1 MYEFTKRAQVALE
14 FAKSF
19 AKENGFTYIG
29 TEHILY
35 GLAKEGKGLASK
47 ILQEQ
52 NIKYDDIE
60 KNIIKLN
67 ENVKTNKR
75 IEPEITPR
83 AHRVLENSINEAKKL
98 SCSYIGTE
106 HILSAI
112 LLETDSM
119 AVRVLIELE
128 VDPNKIFL
136 EIIKISTDTQMIT
149 SSFLAN
155 RINTPN
161 LDLYSKDLTELA
173 RKGLVDPIIG
183 REKEIERIIEI
194 LSRRTKNNPL
204 ILGEAGVGKTA
215 IVEGMCL
222 KIVQGNVTE
231 ELKDKR
237 VVMLDISSLIAG
249 AKYRGDFEERLKNC
263 LKEAKEAKNIIIF
276 IDEMHILIGAG
287 AAEGAIDAANILKP
301 FLARSGIQL
310 IGVTT
315 SQEYQKYIEKDAA
328 FARRFQT
335 ILVEAPGEEETFN
348 IIKGIKDKYE
358 KYHKIS
364 IPDNVIKFAIAQS
377 NRYITDKNLPDKA
390 IDVIDEACSSAK
402 IKTISNINTHYI
414 NELETLLNEIKL
426 EKVVSEKSKNITLTI
441 EDVCKVISNWTN
453 IPINKLKAKE
463 AERYKNIEKKL
474 KEKIIGQDEAIEK
487 ISKAIIRSR
496 VGLKDP
502 KRPIGTFLFIGPTG
516 VGKTELVKTLAQELF
531 DKADSLIRLDMSEY
545 VEPHSVA
552 KLIGSPPGYIGF
564 GEGGILTDKVKK
576 KPYSIILFDEIE
588 KAHSDVY
595 NILLQIL
602 DDGRLTDSLGRTVD
616 FKNTICIMTS
626 NIGARNITESKN
638 MGFVQNIDR
647 QEEYKRMKAN
657 VIEEVNKKFS
667 PEFLNRLDEII
678 VFNTLDEFGVRKIT
692 KLLLKEVEERVKMQ
706 GIKVQFEDSIVEY
719 ISKIGF
725 DLKKGARPL
734 KRAIQSKI
742 ENKFAEYVI
751 DKKIDIKENIVVSFS
766 SKKNDVIIENVNKV
780 KT

>member
-1 MYEFTKRAQVALE
+1 MTQLCGREE
-14 FAKSF
+14 
-19 AKENGFTYIG
+19 
-29 TEHILY
+29 
-35 GLAKEGKGLASK
+35 
-47 ILQEQ
+47 
-52 NIKYDDIE
+52 
-60 KNIIKLN
+60 
-67 ENVKTNKR
+67 
-75 IEPEITPR
+75 
-83 AHRVLENSINEAKKL
+83 
-98 SCSYIGTE
+98 
-106 HILSAI
+106 
-112 LLETDSM
+112 
-119 AVRVLIELE
+119 ELE
-128 VDPNKIFL
+128 RV
-136 EIIKISTDTQMIT
+136 
-149 SSFLAN
+149 
-155 RINTPN
+155 
-161 LDLYSKDLTELA
+161 
-173 RKGLVDPIIG
+173 
-183 REKEIERIIEI
+183 IEI

-215 IVEGMCL
+215 IVEGLSL
-222 KIVQGNVTE
+222 KIAEGKVTDK
-231 ELKDKR
+231 LKNKR
-237 VVMLDISSLIAG
+237 IVMLDISSLIAG

-263 LKEAKEAKNIIIF
+263 LQEASEAKNVIIF

-315 SQEYQKYIEKDAA
+315 SQEYQKYVERDAA

-335 ILVEAPGEEETFN
+335 ILVEAASEEETFK

-364 IPDNVIKFAIAQS
+364 IPDNVIKFAITQA

-402 IKTISNINTHYI
+402 IKTISSNKFSS
-414 NELETLLNEIKL
+414 ELESILYEFQ
-426 EKVVSEKSKNITLTI
+426 SEHILSKKEKNITLAV
-441 EDVCKVISNWTN
+441 EDICKVISNWTK
-453 IPINKLKAKE
+453 IPISKLKTKE
-463 AERYKNIEKKL
+463 AERYRNIEKVL

-487 ISKAIIRSR
+487 ISKAIIRGR

-502 KRPIGTFLFIGPTG
+502 RRPIGTFLFIGPTG
-516 VGKTELVKTLAQELF
+516 VGKTELVKTLALELF
-531 DKADSLIRLDMSEY
+531 DKTDSLIRLDMSEY

-552 KLIGSPPGYIGF
+552 KLIGSPPGYVGF
-564 GEGGILTDKVKK
+564 GEGGILTDKIKK

-602 DDGRLTDSLGRTVD
+602 DDGRLTDSMGKTVD

-638 MGFVQNIDR
+638 VGFVKLQTK
-647 QEEYKRMKAN
+647 QEEYEKMKSS
-657 VIEEVNKKFS
+657 VMEEVNKKFS

-678 VFNTLDEFGVRKIT
+678 VFNTLDETSVRKIT
-692 KLLLKEVEERVKMQ
+692 RLLLKEVEERVKAQ

-719 ISKIGF
+719 ISKVGF

-751 DKKIDIKENIVVSFS
+751 DRKIDTKDNIVVSFS
-766 SKKNDVIIENVNKV
+766 TKDNEVIIKNINNIKI
-780 KT
+780 

>member
-1 MYEFTKRAQVALE
+1 LTQLCGREE
-14 FAKSF
+14 
-19 AKENGFTYIG
+19 
-29 TEHILY
+29 
-35 GLAKEGKGLASK
+35 
-47 ILQEQ
+47 
-52 NIKYDDIE
+52 
-60 KNIIKLN
+60 
-67 ENVKTNKR
+67 
-75 IEPEITPR
+75 
-83 AHRVLENSINEAKKL
+83 
-98 SCSYIGTE
+98 
-106 HILSAI
+106 
-112 LLETDSM
+112 
-119 AVRVLIELE
+119 ELE
-128 VDPNKIFL
+128 RV
-136 EIIKISTDTQMIT
+136 
-149 SSFLAN
+149 
-155 RINTPN
+155 
-161 LDLYSKDLTELA
+161 
-173 RKGLVDPIIG
+173 
-183 REKEIERIIEI
+183 IEI

-215 IVEGMCL
+215 VVEGLSL
-222 KIVQGNVTE
+222 KIAEGKVTD
-231 ELKDKR
+231 ELKSKR

-263 LKEAKEAKNIIIF
+263 LQEASESKNVIIF

-315 SQEYQKYIEKDAA
+315 SQEYQKYVERDAA

-335 ILVEAPGEEETFN
+335 ILLEAPSEEESFK

-358 KYHKIS
+358 KYHNIS

-402 IKTISNINTHYI
+402 IKTLSGNNTTKFSSD
-414 NELETLLNEIKL
+414 LEGLLYEFKK
-426 EKVVSEKSKNITLTI
+426 EHFTHKKGKNITLTV
-441 EDVCKVISNWTN
+441 EDICKVISNWTK
-453 IPINKLKAKE
+453 IPISKLKTKE
-463 AERYKNIEKKL
+463 AERYRNIEKVL

-487 ISKAIIRSR
+487 ISKAIIRGR

-516 VGKTELVKTLAQELF
+516 VGKTELVKTLALELF
-531 DKADSLIRLDMSEY
+531 DKSDSLIRLDMSEY

-552 KLIGSPPGYIGF
+552 KLIGSPPGYVGF
-564 GEGGILTDKVKK
+564 GEGGILTDKIKK

-602 DDGRLTDSLGRTVD
+602 DDGRLTDSMGKTVD

-638 MGFVQNIDR
+638 VGFVKAQTR
-647 QEEYKRMKAN
+647 QEEYEKMKAG
-657 VIEEVNKKFS
+657 VMDEVNKKFS

-678 VFNTLDEFGVRKIT
+678 VFNTLDEISVRKIT
-692 KLLLKEVEERVKMQ
+692 RLLLNDVEERVKAK

-719 ISKIGF
+719 ISKVGF

-734 KRAIQSKI
+734 RRAIQSKI

-751 DKKIDIKENIVVSFS
+751 DRKIDTKDSIVVSFS
-766 SKKNDVIIENVNKV
+766 SKDNDIIIKNMNDVKI
-780 KT
+780 

>member
-1 MYEFTKRAQVALE
+1 MTQ
-14 FAKSF
+14 
-19 AKENGFTYIG
+19 
-29 TEHILY
+29 LY
-35 GLAKEGKGLASK
+35 G
-47 ILQEQ
+47 
-52 NIKYDDIE
+52 
-60 KNIIKLN
+60 
-67 ENVKTNKR
+67 
-75 IEPEITPR
+75 
-83 AHRVLENSINEAKKL
+83 
-98 SCSYIGTE
+98 
-106 HILSAI
+106 
-112 LLETDSM
+112 
-119 AVRVLIELE
+119 
-128 VDPNKIFL
+128 
-136 EIIKISTDTQMIT
+136 
-149 SSFLAN
+149 
-155 RINTPN
+155 
-161 LDLYSKDLTELA
+161 
-173 RKGLVDPIIG
+173 
-183 REKEIERIIEI
+183 REEEIERVIEI

-215 IVEGMCL
+215 IVEGLSL
-222 KIVQGNVTE
+222 KIVEGKVTD
-231 ELKDKR
+231 ELKNKR
-237 VVMLDISSLIAG
+237 IVMLDISSLIAG

-263 LKEAKEAKNIIIF
+263 LKEASESKNVIIF

-315 SQEYQKYIEKDAA
+315 LQEYQKYVERDAA

-335 ILVEAPGEEETFN
+335 ILVEAASEEETFK
-348 IIKGIKDKYE
+348 IIKGIKEKYE

-364 IPDNVIKFAIAQS
+364 IPDNVIKFAITQA

-402 IKTISNINTHYI
+402 IKTISSNITNFSSD
-414 NELETLLNEIKL
+414 LESLLYEFK
-426 EKVVSEKSKNITLTI
+426 SEHLISKKAKSITLTI
-441 EDVCKVISNWTN
+441 EDICKVISNWTK
-453 IPINKLKAKE
+453 IPISKLKTKE
-463 AERYKNIEKKL
+463 AERYRNIEKVL
-474 KEKIIGQDEAIEK
+474 KEKIIGQNEAIEK
-487 ISKAIIRSR
+487 ISKAIIRGR

-516 VGKTELVKTLAQELF
+516 VGKTELVKTLALELF
-531 DKADSLIRLDMSEY
+531 DKSDSLIRLDMSEY

-552 KLIGSPPGYIGF
+552 KLIGSPPGYVGF
-564 GEGGILTDKVKK
+564 GEGGILTDKIKK

-602 DDGRLTDSLGRTVD
+602 DDGRLTDSMGRTVD

-638 MGFVQNIDR
+638 MGFVKAQTK
-647 QEEYKRMKAN
+647 QEEYEKMKAS
-657 VIEEVNKKFS
+657 VMEEVNKKFS

-678 VFNTLDEFGVRKIT
+678 VFNTLDETSVRKIT
-692 KLLLKEVEERVKMQ
+692 RLLLKEVEDRVKTQ

-719 ISKIGF
+719 ISKVGF

-751 DKKIDIKENIVVSFS
+751 DRKIDTRDSIVVSFS
-766 SKKNDVIIENVNKV
+766 TKDNDIIIKNMKDVKI
-780 KT
+780 

>member
-1 MYEFTKRAQVALE
+1 MIQ
-14 FAKSF
+14 
-19 AKENGFTYIG
+19 
-29 TEHILY
+29 LY
-35 GLAKEGKGLASK
+35 G
-47 ILQEQ
+47 
-52 NIKYDDIE
+52 
-60 KNIIKLN
+60 
-67 ENVKTNKR
+67 
-75 IEPEITPR
+75 
-83 AHRVLENSINEAKKL
+83 
-98 SCSYIGTE
+98 
-106 HILSAI
+106 
-112 LLETDSM
+112 
-119 AVRVLIELE
+119 
-128 VDPNKIFL
+128 
-136 EIIKISTDTQMIT
+136 
-149 SSFLAN
+149 
-155 RINTPN
+155 
-161 LDLYSKDLTELA
+161 
-173 RKGLVDPIIG
+173 
-183 REKEIERIIEI
+183 REEEIERVIEI

-215 IVEGMCL
+215 IVEGLSL
-222 KIVQGNVTE
+222 KIVEGKVTD
-231 ELKDKR
+231 ELKNKR
-237 VVMLDISSLIAG
+237 IVMLDISSLIAG

-263 LKEAKEAKNIIIF
+263 LQEASESKNVIIF

-315 SQEYQKYIEKDAA
+315 SQEYQKYVERDAA

-335 ILVEAPGEEETFN
+335 ILLEAPSEEESFK

-402 IKTISNINTHYI
+402 IKTISSNITKFSNDLESLLYEFKNEHLTHKK
-414 NELETLLNEIKL
+414 E
-426 EKVVSEKSKNITLTI
+426 KNITLTV
-441 EDVCKVISNWTN
+441 EDICKVISNWTK
-453 IPINKLKAKE
+453 IPISKLKTKE
-463 AERYKNIEKKL
+463 AERYRNIEKVL

-487 ISKAIIRSR
+487 ISRAIIRGR

-516 VGKTELVKTLAQELF
+516 VGKTELVKTLALELF
-531 DKADSLIRLDMSEY
+531 DKSDSLIRLDMSEY
-545 VEPHSVA
+545 VESHGVA
-552 KLIGSPPGYIGF
+552 KLIGSPPGYVGF
-564 GEGGILTDKVKK
+564 GEGGILTDKIKK

-602 DDGRLTDSLGRTVD
+602 DDGRLTDSTGKTVD

-638 MGFVQNIDR
+638 VGFVKEQTK
-647 QEEYKRMKAN
+647 QEKYEKMKAS
-657 VIEEVNKKFS
+657 VMEEVNKKFS

-678 VFNTLDEFGVRKIT
+678 VFNTLDETSVRKIT
-692 KLLLKEVEERVKMQ
+692 RLLLKEVEDRVKTQ

-719 ISKIGF
+719 ISKVGF

-751 DKKIDIKENIVVSFS
+751 DRKIDTKDNIIVSFS
-766 SKKNDVIIENVNKV
+766 NKDNEVIIKNLNDVKI
-780 KT
+780 